1 MDNITLNIPQP
12 LENMNLPNP
21 ELLTYYSDLEKRII
35 WLEEDVTENTLEFV
49 RKIIEWN
56 REDEMNGLEPKDR
69 KPIKIFFFSPGGD
82 LDVNYALIDT
92 IRLSKT
98 PVYGINIGRCCSA
111 AAYIYL
117 SCHHRYMMN
126 HSYFVFHQGSSQL
139 SGSYN
144 EVVAIMNDYQG
155 QVAEL
160 SNLMKERTLY
170 TEEEIMDNIVTEWY
184 VRKEEAL
191 EKGVCHE
198 IINDISVLL

>member
-1 MDNITLNIPQP
+1 MDSITLNIPQP

-35 WLEEDVTENTLEFV
+35 WLEEEVTENTLEFV

-117 SCHHRYMMN
+117 SCHHRYMMD

>member
-1 MDNITLNIPQP
+1 MDNITLHIPQP

-35 WLEEDVTENTLEFV
+35 WLEEEVTECTLEFV

-198 IINDISVLL
+198 IINDISILL

>member
-1 MDNITLNIPQP
+1 MDSITLNIPQP

-35 WLEEDVTENTLEFV
+35 WLEEEVTENTLEFV